1 MLANFSE
8 HDSSVLDAHGFGV
21 VSLAYFLHLYFEPSI
36 GGRRRREVWQTRE
49 NNFWLEI
56 ISWEIK
62 SSLPLLI
69 LGEMEEEGARS
80 IGEGGGDK
88 LLQLL
93 ADVEEAAE
101 EVAF

>member
-1 MLANFSE
+1 MLAKFSE

-36 GGRRRREVWQTRE
+36 GGRRVGWQTRE
-49 NNFWLEI
+49 NSFWLKI

-69 LGEMEEEGARS
+69 LGEMEEEGAKS

>member
-1 MLANFSE
+1 MLAKFSE

-36 GGRRRREVWQTRE
+36 WGRREGWQTRE
-49 NNFWLEI
+49 NNFWLKIFPERK
-56 ISWEIK
+56 K

-101 EVAF
+101 EVTV